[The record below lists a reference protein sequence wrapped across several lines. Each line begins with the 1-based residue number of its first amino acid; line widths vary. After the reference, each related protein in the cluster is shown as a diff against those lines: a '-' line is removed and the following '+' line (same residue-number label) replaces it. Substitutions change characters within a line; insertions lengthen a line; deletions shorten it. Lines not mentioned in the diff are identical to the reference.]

1 MHRFLQLLTLLAAG
15 FGATGLVAAPK
26 TLAGGNSAK
35 VDYTRDI
42 QPLLESRCLECHG
55 PKKQKSTLRVD
66 MKPSLLK
73 GGDSSKP
80 AVVPGKSADSQL
92 IQKVLS
98 KDPDEMMPPKGDRL
112 TAAQIALLKAWIDQ
126 GAAMPDDLA
135 GGGQKTHWA

>member
-1 MHRFLQLLTLLAAG
+1 MHRFLQILALSGAA
-15 FGATGLVAAPK
+15 FGLNSLVAAEKPSSAS
-26 TLAGGNSAK
+26 TSAK
-35 VDYTRDI
+35 IDYIRDI

-112 TAAQIALLKAWIDQ
+112 TAAQIALLK
-126 GAAMPDDLA
+126 
-135 GGGQKTHWA
+135 